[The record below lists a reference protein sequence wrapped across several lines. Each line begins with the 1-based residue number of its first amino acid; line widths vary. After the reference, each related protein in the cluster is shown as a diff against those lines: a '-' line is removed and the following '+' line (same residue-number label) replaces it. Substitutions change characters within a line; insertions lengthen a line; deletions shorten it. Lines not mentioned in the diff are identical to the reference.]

1 MANFCQCCRGE
12 VVITTAQL
20 HSTKAE
26 SSFCAGL
33 NPAGRVSEI
42 RNGENLWQWSWMEI
56 RLNAFRRSTIS
67 KTIHRHHNHHHHH
80 HHHQTFQPLYSLH
93 KPPYCF
99 ILHPCIFSR
108 LICDQIYKRHL
119 LFSRSTSAG
128 TLLSQKPLIPAPF
141 Y

>member
-1 MANFCQCCRGE
+1 MANLYQCRRGE

-20 HSTKAE
+20 HSTKAG
-26 SSFCAGL
+26 SSFCAGS
-33 NPAGRVSEI
+33 NPARGVSEI

-67 KTIHRHHNHHHHH
+67 KTIHRHHNN
-80 HHHQTFQPLYSLH
+80 HHHQTFQPPYSLH

-108 LICDQIYKRHL
+108 LICDQTYKRHL
-119 LFSRSTSAG
+119 LFSRPTIAG

>member
-1 MANFCQCCRGE
+1 MANLYQCRRGE

-20 HSTKAE
+20 HSTKAG
-26 SSFCAGL
+26 SSFCAGS
-33 NPAGRVSEI
+33 NPARGVSEI

-67 KTIHRHHNHHHHH
+67 KTIHRHHNN
-80 HHHQTFQPLYSLH
+80 HHHQTFQPPYSLH

-108 LICDQIYKRHL
+108 LICDQTYKRHL
-119 LFSRSTSAG
+119 LFSRSTIAG